1 MPDNG
6 NLPQESIVG
15 ELLDPQSETTHTLL
29 DEHIKH
35 LLNAISGLTQCLF
48 IETIKLTC
56 HVKCAN
62 ICNSSMTDIEV
73 INAFLFGIV
82 SHHAG

>member
-15 ELLDPQSETTHTLL
+15 ELLDPQSETTSTLL

-35 LLNAISGLTQCLF
+35 LLNAISELIQCLF

-56 HVKCAN
+56 HAKCVN